1 MLAGDALGVE
11 LHPVDRQRAV
21 AHRHDELAAG
31 LVGPG
36 SWNQGVGDRV
46 VLDDQTVVAGG
57 AEWRGDAREDI
68 ATGMSN
74 GADLPVHRLGC
85 ADYLAAERLA
95 NRLVPE
101 ADAEQRDLACGR
113 CNQIQADAGFRGRAG
128 ARRQHDRFG
137 LHCDRIGDGQLVV
150 APHLALGADVA
161 QKVKEVEGEAVV
173 VVDEKDHGPQT
184 LNARST
190 LVARS
195 LLVERYLWS
204 GGTRRSITAAEVT
217 VFRAPALA
225 RCSEIATLSQQR

>member
-1 MLAGDALGVE
+1 M
-11 LHPVDRQRAV
+11 
-21 AHRHDELAAG
+21 
-31 LVGPG
+31 
-36 SWNQGVGDRV
+36 RV
-46 VLDDQTVVAGG
+46 VLDDQAVVAGG
-57 AEWRGDAREDI
+57 AEWRGDACEDI
-68 ATGMSN
+68 GTGV
-74 GADLPVHRLGC
+74 GDRADLPVHRFGR

-95 NRLVPE
+95 DCLVPE
-101 ADAEQRDLACGR
+101 ADAEQRDLAGGR

-204 GGTRRSITAAEVT
+204 GGDAAVNHGSGSDGIPGPCPCKVQRNRHSVATALRGAAWQRTTSRSPER
-217 VFRAPALA
+217 F
-225 RCSEIATLSQQR
+225 ATN